1 MGYSQDQPAIPSQ
14 ARSPST
20 NGILIP
26 RSPKFHDS
34 PIQSPHRL
42 SPAPDSPSS
51 LPSQP
56 SILSGPER
64 PTLPPRASTLSSA
77 SELDHAKSYSDAS
90 STKYSRSED
99 LNHSSTFVTPSPAFL
114 STSRS
119 STPGSSS
126 RDRTQP
132 SLSDHSG
139 TLVSRRLSGTSASS
153 HSSTSSPTE
162 HRPPQ
167 SITSTASSATLVS

>member
-20 NGILIP
+20 NGIPIP
-26 RSPKFHDS
+26 LSPKYRDS
-34 PIQSPHRL
+34 PIQSPHSL
-42 SPAPDSPSS
+42 SPAPDLPSS

-90 STKYSRSED
+90 SSKYSRSED
-99 LNHSSTFVTPSPAFL
+99 LNHSSTVVAPSPAFL

-119 STPGSSS
+119 STPRNSS

-132 SLSDHSG
+132 SSSDHSG
-139 TLVSRRLSGTSASS
+139 TLVRRLSGTSASS

-162 HRPPQ
+162 HRPPL
-167 SITSTASSATLVS
+167 SITSTSSSATLVS